1 MTRVLHTAR
10 ISNVDSGLFLNKIR
24 MMVSF
29 TLDEETEK
37 NVFSFLLSRAWNKEK
52 RYWCISFTLHKV
64 NTFSVVEGVTER
76 EQHKE
81 G

>member
-1 MTRVLHTAR
+1 MTHVLHTAR

-29 TLDEETEK
+29 TLDKETEK

-64 NTFSVVEGVTER
+64 NTFSVVEGVAER